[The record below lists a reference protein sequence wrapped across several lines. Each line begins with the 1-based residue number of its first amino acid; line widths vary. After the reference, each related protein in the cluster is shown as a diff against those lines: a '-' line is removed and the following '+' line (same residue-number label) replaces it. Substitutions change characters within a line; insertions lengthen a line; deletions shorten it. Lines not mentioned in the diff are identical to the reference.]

1 MVSFGKSLPVFI
13 SIFSTF
19 IFIMSSSR
27 AFKSAAA
34 FQMLLLSRQS
44 ICRGFSTQIF
54 LNQNAKYLTF
64 GTNDMRIRPFAS
76 SLLSKYSQTL
86 LYSSKED
93 EEKESNNDFE
103 PTWTYTPYK
112 PPPKKP
118 MGGQQRRYYKK
129 NDDWFVPKKITIPE
143 DKLEISFA
151 RSSGKLLYFLSTFE
165 MMSARIIS
173 KQYIN
178 YSHYRCWW
186 TKCQQSEYASN
197 PQTRCHGRKLDST

>member
-1 MVSFGKSLPVFI
+1 MVSFGKSLPIFI

-19 IFIMSSSR
+19 TFLMSSSR

-44 ICRGFSTQIF
+44 VCRGFSTPIF
-54 LNQNAKYLTF
+54 LNHNAKHMTF
-64 GTNDMRIRPFAS
+64 GTSDLRIRPFAS
-76 SLLSKYSQTL
+76 FLLSKYSQTI

-93 EEKESNNDFE
+93 EEKDSSNDFE

-129 NDDWFVPKKITIPE
+129 NDDWVVPNKITIPE

-151 RSSGKLLYFLSTFE
+151 RSSGKLLYVRFTLE
-165 MMSARIIS
+165 MMSTRRIVS
-173 KQYIN
+173 KQYYN
-178 YSHYRCWW
+178 NSSHLQVPVDKMS
-186 TKCQQSEYASN
+186 TK
-197 PQTRCHGRKLDST
+197 

>member
-1 MVSFGKSLPVFI
+1 
-13 SIFSTF
+13 
-19 IFIMSSSR
+19 
-27 AFKSAAA
+27 
-34 FQMLLLSRQS
+34 
-44 ICRGFSTQIF
+44 
-54 LNQNAKYLTF
+54 
-64 GTNDMRIRPFAS
+64 MRIRPFAS

-93 EEKESNNDFE
+93 EEKDSNNDFE

-129 NDDWFVPKKITIPE
+129 NDDWFVPNKITIPE

-173 KQYIN
+173 NQYID
-178 YSHYRCWW
+178 YFSR
-186 TKCQQSEYASN
+186 S
-197 PQTRCHGRKLDST
+197 